1 MLFGCCG
8 VAILKW
14 SKQYFVTMHVSAIL
28 KVNVSNCHEHLHL
41 GAGVCTH
48 VSIFLHPDLEHL
60 Q

>member
-28 KVNVSNCHEHLHL
+28 KVNVNEL
-41 GAGVCTH
+41 
-48 VSIFLHPDLEHL
+48 P
-60 Q
+60 